1 MRTCYPLGSVSTEKN
16 TLYYGDNYEVLQRY
30 IKDESVDLIYL
41 DPPFNSRQDYN
52 VLFAEKDGSQ
62 SSSQIHAFE
71 DTWEWNI
78 DAERSYQHIVEQGG
92 RVADALRAFRTFL
105 GGSDMMAYLAMMAPR
120 LVELRRVL
128 KETGSI
134 YLHCDPTAS
143 HYLKILM
150 DAVFGP
156 QFFQNEI
163 SWRRSSAH
171 SDVKQGMKRCGR
183 VRDVLLFYSHSSG
196 NTWNVQY
203 TPYAEEYLVSEYKH
217 VTKDKRYY
225 KETDLTAAR
234 PGGDT
239 EFLWRV
245 KRREG
250 LKERWDADLEDEY
263 LDPQKGWE
271 YKGVPPYNGRFWA
284 YSKPN
289 IIAFYKSGNIV
300 HRETGM
306 PRLMQF
312 ADEMPG
318 VPLQD
323 DWDDINRTAGE
334 EDLGYPTQKPE
345 ALLERIIK
353 SSSNEGDVVLDP
365 FCGCGTTVQVAQR
378 LNRRWIG
385 IDITHLAI
393 GLIKKRL
400 DDGFPNQNPPIRST
414 YEVVGEPTDY
424 EGAAALA
431 AEDKYQFQWWAL
443 GQVGA
448 RPAEQK
454 KGADRGIDGRLYFH
468 DDESGKSKQIIF
480 SVKAG
485 GVSVPQVRDLVG
497 VLDREKAEMGV
508 FICFEEPTKPMLRE
522 AAEAGLYRS
531 TDRSTYPRLQ
541 ILTIQQ
547 ILEGKQP
554 HYPIHRADATFK
566 KAPKVKPAEQKTLP
580 IQWAAYPEDV
590 NWPESPMSKKS

>member
-1 MRTCYPLGSVSTEKN
+1 VANDKN
-16 TLYYGDNYEVLQRY
+16 KLYYGDNLEVLQRY
-30 IKDESVDLIYL
+30 VKDESVDLVYL

-78 DAERSYQHIVEQGG
+78 DAERAYEQIVEQGG

-156 QFFQNEI
+156 QFFRNEI
-163 SWRRSSAH
+163 IWKRADPKGHAFTRFPSTHDVILAYGRGTETAWNPQYREYDEDYIRSHYSNIEEESGRH
-171 SDVKQGMKRCGR
+171 YTLSDCTNPNRNRPNLTYDWKG
-183 VRDVLLFYSHSSG
+183 
-196 NTWNVQY
+196 
-203 TPYAEEYLVSEYKH
+203 
-217 VTKDKRYY
+217 VTKVWRWTKERMQRAHDEGRLVYTKSGAPRYKRY
-225 KETDLTAAR
+225 L
-234 PGGDT
+234 
-239 EFLWRV
+239 
-245 KRREG
+245 
-250 LKERWDADLEDEY
+250 
-263 LDPQKGWE
+263 
-271 YKGVPPYNGRFWA
+271 
-284 YSKPN
+284 
-289 IIAFYKSGNIV
+289 
-300 HRETGM
+300 
-306 PRLMQF
+306 
-312 ADEMPG
+312 DEMMG
-318 VPLQD
+318 TVVTTV
-323 DWDDINRTAGE
+323 WDDIPFINSQAQER
-334 EDLGYPTQKPE
+334 LGYPTQKPE
-345 ALLERIIK
+345 ALLERILK
-353 SSSNEGDVVLDP
+353 ASSNEGDLVLDP

-400 DDGFPNQNPPIRST
+400 SDAFGPEIKTT

-468 DDESGKSKQIIF
+468 DDDSGQSKQIIF

-497 VLDREKAEMGV
+497 VLTREKAEIGV
-508 FICFEEPTKPMLRE
+508 FLSFDEPTKPMLRE
-522 AAEAGLYRS
+522 AAEAGLYKS
-531 TDRSTYPRLQ
+531 TDGTTYPRLQ

-547 ILEGKQP
+547 ILDGKQP
-554 HYPIHRADATFK
+554 EYPLHRRDATFK
-566 KAPKVKPAEQKTLP
+566 KAPRSRPAAAENLSLP
-580 IQWAAYPEDV
+580 LLPPE
-590 NWPESPMSKKS
+590 

>member
-1 MRTCYPLGSVSTEKN
+1 VATDKN
-16 TLYYGDNYEVLQRY
+16 KLYYGDNYEVLQRY
-30 IKDESVDLIYL
+30 VKDETVDLIYL

-78 DAERSYQHIVEQGG
+78 DAQRSYEHIVEQGG
-92 RVADALRAFRTFL
+92 RVADALRAFKTFL
-105 GGSDMMAYLAMMAPR
+105 FNSDMMAYLAMMAPR

-156 QFFQNEI
+156 QFFRTEI
-163 SWRRSSAH
+163 TWKRSSAH
-171 SDVKQGMKRCGR
+171 SDGKQGRKQHGR
-183 VRDVLLFYSHSSG
+183 IHDVILFYSKGSDWK
-196 NTWNVQY
+196 WNPLFTEYDESY
-203 TPYAEEYLVSEYKH
+203 TKAFYRH
-217 VTKDKRYY
+217 VEP
-225 KETDLTAAR
+225 ETGRLYRLGDLTAAK

-239 EFLWRV
+239 EYEW
-245 KRREG
+245 
-250 LKERWDADLEDEY
+250 
-263 LDPQKGWE
+263 KGRGP
-271 YKGVPPYNGRFWA
+271 YKGRFWA
-284 YSKPN
+284 YSKAN
-289 IIAFYKSGNIV
+289 MEKFE
-300 HRETGM
+300 REGRLIYTRGGM
-306 PRLMQF
+306 PNYKRYL
-312 ADEMPG
+312 DEMPG

-323 DWDDINRTAGE
+323 LWLDISPIGPAAQER
-334 EDLGYPTQKPE
+334 LGYPTQKPE
-345 ALLERIIK
+345 ALLERILK
-353 SSSNEGDVVLDP
+353 ASSNEGDVVLDP

-400 DDGFPNQNPPIRST
+400 SDAFGPEIKST
-414 YEVVGEPTDY
+414 YDVIGEPTDLS
-424 EGAAALA
+424 GAGQLA

-448 RPAEQK
+448 RPADQK

-468 DDESGKSKQIIF
+468 DDDSGQSRQIIF

-497 VLDREKAEMGV
+497 VLTREKAEIGV
-508 FICFEEPTKPMLRE
+508 FLCFEPPTKPMNKE
-522 AAEAGLYRS
+522 AAEAGFYKS
-531 TDRSTYPRLQ
+531 SDGTTYPRLQ

-547 ILEGKQP
+547 ILDGKQP
-554 HYPIHRADATFK
+554 QYPLHRRDATFK
-566 KAPKVKPAEQKTLP
+566 KAPRSRPAAAENLTLP
-580 IQWAAYPEDV
+580 LLPPE
-590 NWPESPMSKKS
+590 